1 MSKIYLDHNATT
13 PVAQEVCELMLKHLS
28 SEWGNPSSTYSFGAK
43 LKSDIEASRRIIA
56 EFINCMSSEVIFTG
70 SATESINTAL
80 WSATESAKGSNTL
93 VTTEVEHS
101 ATLSFCS
108 NAKRRGVKTIQ
119 IGVDSQG
126 NLKKDQLNQ
135 AIDAKPSLISLM
147 WVNNETGVI
156 FPVEELSQVC
166 LERGIPLHVDAVQAA
181 GKIPIT
187 FNKLPGITYLSLSA
201 HKINGPKGVGILVAR
216 KNAPYLPLISG
227 GHQERGRRG
236 GTENVAGIIGAGK
249 AASLASRDL
258 KKRNDKALQLRDILE
273 EGISRIYPNA
283 MINGKSANRVPNTTS
298 VTFPGIESEA
308 LLLMLDKDGICASS
322 GSACLADAEEP
333 SHVIKAMHPDTTQA
347 RETVR
352 FSTGLSNTEDEIR
365 ETLSSLE
372 RSVKRL
378 SK

>member
-13 PVAQEVCELMLKHLS
+13 PVAQEVCDLMLKHLS

-56 EFINCMSSEVIFTG
+56 EFVNCMSSEVIFTG

-80 WSATESAKGSNTL
+80 WSATESAKGEKVL
-93 VTTEVEHS
+93 TTSAVEHS

-108 NAKRRGVKTIQ
+108 NAERRGVKTIQ
-119 IGVDSQG
+119 IGVDSNG
-126 NLKKDQLNQ
+126 DLNKGQLSQ
-135 AIDAKPSLISLM
+135 ALDARPSIISLM

-156 FPVEELSQVC
+156 FPIEELSQAC
-166 LERGIPLHVDAVQAA
+166 LERGVLLHVDAVQAA
-181 GKIPIT
+181 GKIPIS

-201 HKINGPKGVGILVAR
+201 HKFNGPKGVGILVAR
-216 KNAPYLPLISG
+216 KSSPYLPLISG

-236 GTENVAGIIGAGK
+236 GTENVAGIIGAGM

-258 KKRNDKALQLRDILE
+258 KQRNQKGLKLRALLE
-273 EGISRIYPNA
+273 EGILRIHPNA
-283 MINGKSANRVPNTTS
+283 VINGKLGNRVPNTTS
-298 VTFPGIESEA
+298 VTFPGIESES

-333 SHVIKAMHPDTTQA
+333 SHVIKAMYPQTTQA

-352 FSTGLSNTEDEIR
+352 FSTGLSNTEDELI
-365 ETLSSLE
+365 ETLASLE
-372 RSVKRL
+372 RSIKRL

>member
-1 MSKIYLDHNATT
+1 M
-13 PVAQEVCELMLKHLS
+13 
-28 SEWGNPSSTYSFGAK
+28 
-43 LKSDIEASRRIIA
+43 
-56 EFINCMSSEVIFTG
+56 
-70 SATESINTAL
+70 
-80 WSATESAKGSNTL
+80 
-93 VTTEVEHS
+93 
-101 ATLSFCS
+101 
-108 NAKRRGVKTIQ
+108 
-119 IGVDSQG
+119 
-126 NLKKDQLNQ
+126 
-135 AIDAKPSLISLM
+135 
-147 WVNNETGVI
+147 
-156 FPVEELSQVC
+156 
-166 LERGIPLHVDAVQAA
+166 
-181 GKIPIT
+181 
-187 FNKLPGITYLSLSA
+187 
-201 HKINGPKGVGILVAR
+201 
-216 KNAPYLPLISG
+216 
-227 GHQERGRRG
+227 
-236 GTENVAGIIGAGK
+236 

-258 KKRNDKALQLRDILE
+258 KKFNDKALHLRDILE

>member
-1 MSKIYLDHNATT
+1 MSRIYLDHNATT

-43 LKSDIEASRRIIA
+43 LKSDIEASRRVIA
-56 EFINCMSSEVIFTG
+56 EFVNCMSSEVIFTG

-80 WSATESAKGSNTL
+80 WSATESTKVAKVIATSA
-93 VTTEVEHS
+93 VEHS

-108 NAKRRGVKTIQ
+108 NAERRGLKTIQ
-119 IGVDSQG
+119 IGVDSNG
-126 NLKKDQLNQ
+126 DLNKYQLIQ
-135 AIDAKPSLISLM
+135 ALDARPSLISLM

-156 FPVEELSQVC
+156 FPIEELSQTC
-166 LERGIPLHVDAVQAA
+166 LERGISLHVDAVQAA
-181 GKIPIT
+181 GKIPIS
-187 FNKLPGITYLSLSA
+187 FNKHPGITYLSLSA
-201 HKINGPKGVGILVAR
+201 HKFNGPKGVGILVAR
-216 KNAPYLPLISG
+216 KNSPYIPLISG

-236 GTENVAGIIGAGK
+236 GTENVAGIIGAGF

-258 KKRNDKALQLRDILE
+258 QQRNQKALKLRILLE
-273 EGISRIYPNA
+273 EGISRIHPNA
-283 MINGKSANRVPNTTS
+283 VINGKFANRVPNTTS

-333 SHVIKAMHPDTTQA
+333 SHVIMAMHPETTQA

-352 FSTGLSNTEDEIR
+352 ISTGLSNTEEELN
-365 ETLSSLE
+365 ETLASLE
-372 RSVKRL
+372 RSIKRL